1 MMLFKN
7 LVMQCDVILMIFAYQ
22 TKFNISGRK
31 RATSFLPKR
40 LYDHFDL
47 CNEMKRRLGEISCH
61 KHSNLMLLAFP
72 FESWSYTVPW
82 LYQLYN
88 ENKRLRNNRNYLAGY
103 KHEILGEYC
112 LSLLITQC
120 VVFLR

>member
-22 TKFNISGRK
+22 TKLNISGRK

-61 KHSNLMLLAFP
+61 KHSNLMLLVSHFL
-72 FESWSYTVPW
+72 SSHGHVQYHGCTNYTM
-82 LYQLYN
+82 
-88 ENKRLRNNRNYLAGY
+88 KIKG
-103 KHEILGEYC
+103 
-112 LSLLITQC
+112 
-120 VVFLR
+120 